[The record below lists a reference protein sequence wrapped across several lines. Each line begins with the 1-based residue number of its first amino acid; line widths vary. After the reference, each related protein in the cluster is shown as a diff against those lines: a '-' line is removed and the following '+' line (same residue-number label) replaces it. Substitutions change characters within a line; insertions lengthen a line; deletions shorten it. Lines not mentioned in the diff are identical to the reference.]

1 MPTPGQLGKFNFTSL
16 TDPENLYLSQ
26 LSDRVNHILGYGNA
40 PFTPAKGIDVQ
51 GQPIKNVGSPIGAN
65 DAVSLAAAETR
76 YSAPALKPQLDAGGS
91 STMVGYRQLGS
102 KSQREPVSS
111 WLNDLM
117 STPPNSNTIFPTITP
132 SGAQYQVSIPA
143 SVFVFADGSQ
153 LYVQGRTDLLSKPSQ
168 YAISSLSVAAGV
180 VTCDVAATGLVA
192 GEVVTCAPGLNY
204 SYSGTFQLTSSAS
217 GGTILQWQSGS
228 AAGTD
233 TSGYIQVQ
241 GVYYYYL
248 RKRTRTLLIGGPF
261 SADTLT
267 NRLSVSADGNQIVA
281 VVTITNAG
289 AQISQTGGGGT
300 PLTTNPAA
308 GGIF

>member
-1 MPTPGQLGKFNFTSL
+1 MPTPPQLGKFNFTSL
-16 TDPENLYLSQ
+16 KPEENIQ
-26 LSDRVNHILGYGNA
+26 LGLIVDRINHTLGYSDQ
-40 PFTPAKGIDVQ
+40 PFTPAQGIDLQ
-51 GQPIKNVGSPIGAN
+51 GKTIANVGAPVGKS
-65 DAVSLAAAETR
+65 DAVSLAVAELR

-102 KSQREPVSS
+102 KSQRENNSS

-117 STPPNSNTIFPTITP
+117 STPPNSNTIFPTISA

-143 SVFVFADGSQ
+143 STFVFADGSQ

-192 GEVVTCAPGLNY
+192 GEVVTCVPGSNL
-204 SYSGTFQLTSSAS
+204 SYAGTFQLTSSAS
-217 GGTILQWQSGS
+217 GGTVLQWQSGA

-233 TSGYIQVQ
+233 TTGDIQVQ
-241 GVYYYYL
+241 GVFYYTL
-248 RKRTRTLLIGGPF
+248 PKRSRTLHLAGAF
-261 SADTLT
+261 SADNLT
-267 NRLSVSADGNQIVA
+267 NRLSVSSDGTQIVA
-281 VVTITNAG
+281 VVTITNSG
-289 AQISQTGGGGT
+289 AQISQSGGGGT